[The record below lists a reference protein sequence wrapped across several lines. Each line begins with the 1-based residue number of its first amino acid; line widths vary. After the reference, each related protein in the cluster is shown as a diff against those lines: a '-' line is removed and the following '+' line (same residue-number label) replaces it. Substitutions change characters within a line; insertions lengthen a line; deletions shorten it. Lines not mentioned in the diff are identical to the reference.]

1 MTINWTRF
9 AAELKRRRAR
19 LGITQAELAERVGV
33 RLPTIGRIEIGN
45 RRPSIDL
52 LERLAKALDCR
63 VRDLLVEN
71 ATESSARKMR
81 RKGGTS

>member
-1 MTINWTRF
+1 MTIDWLGM
-9 AAELKRRRAR
+9 AATIKRRRAR

-52 LERLAKALDCR
+52 LERLAEALHCR
-63 VRDLLVEN
+63 VRDLLPE
-71 ATESSARKMR
+71 ESGKRTAPRKP
-81 RKGGTS
+81 RKGGRP